1 MKFCNQCGATLEDD
15 MKFCLSCGAKQE
27 PLIAVPEVAAAV
39 SAAEAAEEA
48 VNEAAE
54 AVTETAENAVEEV
67 KAAEET
73 AVQEAAAAEEVIAP
87 VVAEAAAAADNA
99 AAVVPDA
106 APVVPEFSQT
116 PSQQPYEPYQA
127 PAAPSNPPKKS
138 KKGLIIGIAAAAVA
152 VIGIVVAVLVILGL
166 RKETIDASKLVKVIG
181 FGPDGHGQIAVLVA
195 NEKTM
200 NSVVNSPEE
209 EYPGL
214 WSYLYD
220 MTEDD
225 EETYPEGIRSYL
237 KMNSSEYFSGTKA
250 WKTLSNEDKIDE
262 AKDALK
268 KLKFTVEDEEKNG
281 SYSVGD
287 TIKITVKYD
296 EDDLKKAHVKLTNTT
311 FEYTFVEGDF
321 AKCTKVVPFEKLVC
335 TFEGYDGSAEIK
347 YSFDDISEEIRN
359 LFYLHV
365 DTDYYDAK
373 KNGDTITFVA
383 DPYGDLSKGYLIR
396 DGKYYTVDEK
406 DLKKVVT
413 VSGLKE
419 LEVLDLFAGIKFSY
433 DGYAPSLTMKADTS
447 GMPQVVQDNVE
458 YRLSRTSGLNIGD
471 TVTVTARIYYSNEKA
486 LKEAGY
492 TYDEEKM
499 TMEYTIP
506 ANAPHIVTGAEEGL
520 SYDPESVF
528 ALKNSFEQ
536 AIGSTT
542 LPGGTVDVGGE
553 ITAVNDIRYKTAAL
567 FVRNDEYGQT
577 RNELWQIA
585 EIDYTVRTAEG
596 DSLKTLYF
604 IIRAYD
610 VYTNETNALYSPGGV
625 HQANMYSDAQ
635 AAVNDLETKKAA
647 EQPAKILID

>member
-27 PLIAVPEVAAAV
+27 PLIAVPEMV
-39 SAAEAAEEA
+39 E
-48 VNEAAE
+48 EAAE
-54 AVTETAENAVEEV
+54 AVAEEAAPAVEEV
-67 KAAEET
+67 QAAAETAVTEDAAVEAAVVNAETAAEET
-73 AVQEAAAAEEVIAP
+73 VANTVAAAEETVAP
-87 VVAEAAAAADNA
+87 VIPDA
-99 AAVVPDA
+99 VPDVPA
-106 APVVPEFSQT
+106 FNQVPE
-116 PSQQPYEPYQA
+116 QPYAPYQA

-138 KKGLIIGIAAAAVA
+138 KKGLIIGLAAAAVA
-152 VIGIVVAVLVILGL
+152 VIGIVVAILVILGL

-181 FGPDGHGQIAVLVA
+181 YGPDGHGQIAVLVA
-195 NEKTM
+195 NEKSM
-200 NSVVNSPEE
+200 NSIINAEEE

-220 MTEDD
+220 MTKND

-237 KMNSSEYFSGTKA
+237 KKVSSEYFSGTKA

-262 AKDALK
+262 AKDELK
-268 KLKFTVEDEEKNG
+268 KLKFTIEDDEKNG

-296 EDDLKKAHVKLTNTT
+296 EDDLKKAHVNLTNTT

-321 AKCTKVVPFEKLVC
+321 AECTKVVPFEKLVC

-347 YSFDDISEEIRN
+347 YSFDDISEEIKN

-383 DPYGDLSKGYLIR
+383 DPYGDLGKGYLIR
-396 DGKYYTVDEK
+396 DGKYYTVAEE

-419 LEVLDLFAGIKFSY
+419 LEMLDLFAGLKFTY
-433 DGYAPSLTMKADTS
+433 DGYAPSLSMKADS
-447 GMPQVVQDNVE
+447 SEMPQIVQDNVQ
-458 YRLSRTSGLNIGD
+458 YSLSRTSGLNIGD

-492 TYDEEKM
+492 TYDEDKM

-506 ANAPHIVTGAEEGL
+506 ANAPHVLATLEEGL
-520 SYDPESVF
+520 NYDPEKFFGLKEEFNKSV
-528 ALKNSFEQ
+528 
-536 AIGSTT
+536 GSAY
-542 LPGGTVDVGGE
+542 LPGGVDAGGE
-553 ITAVNDIRYKTAAL
+553 ILAINDVKYQNKEL
-567 FVRNDEYGQT
+567 FATTDEYGSA
-577 RNELWQIA
+577 RNEFWQIA
-585 EIDYTVRTAEG
+585 IVEYAIRTGEG
-596 DSLKTLYF
+596 DALKSICVLCK
-604 IIRAYD
+604 AYD
-610 VYTNETNALYSPGGV
+610 VCIKQDGELGMVGTGYDGYYFNSE
-625 HQANMYSDAQ
+625 
-635 AAVNDLETKKAA
+635 EEA
-647 EQPAKILID
+647 EAELQKRKNQ